1 MLEMGYDFDL
11 ITRSLRALK
20 EEKKY
25 NPVGEVQRAIDWINN
40 FLDKQEI
47 DRVKEFQR
55 QSLIDQALHEHQVK
69 AVIEQST
76 ESAFKKDNATKQVS

>member
-25 NPVGEVQRAIDWINN
+25 NPVGEV
-40 FLDKQEI
+40 
-47 DRVKEFQR
+47 
-55 QSLIDQALHEHQVK
+55 
-69 AVIEQST
+69 
-76 ESAFKKDNATKQVS
+76 